1 MARFIRKY
9 SEAEKD
15 ALMKAVFVDGITVA
29 EAVRR
34 APQGRLD
41 VPAFTLNL
49 QYAYDIV
56 KTGRD
61 GYEERNPE
69 ALELATANELRRLH
83 RLNLKRSRGLTEASD
98 PDEIKRA
105 AQALSATRSAM
116 RGPGGSKPRAHG
128 ENQTNPTAPTEKPSQ
143 SEDVLSRLLRE
154 DKAPRT
160 AKNEDVIQ
168 PTPPHT
174 EAYTPPMAATNEAE
188 HGEQHSDEGAGRFA
202 RN

>member
-1 MARFIRKY
+1 MATLARMARFIRKY

-105 AQALSATRSAM
+105 AQQAEGPRARAGARSA
-116 RGPGGSKPRAHG
+116 RGAWR
-128 ENQTNPTAPTEKPSQ
+128 
-143 SEDVLSRLLRE
+143 
-154 DKAPRT
+154 
-160 AKNEDVIQ
+160 
-168 PTPPHT
+168 
-174 EAYTPPMAATNEAE
+174 
-188 HGEQHSDEGAGRFA
+188 
-202 RN
+202 